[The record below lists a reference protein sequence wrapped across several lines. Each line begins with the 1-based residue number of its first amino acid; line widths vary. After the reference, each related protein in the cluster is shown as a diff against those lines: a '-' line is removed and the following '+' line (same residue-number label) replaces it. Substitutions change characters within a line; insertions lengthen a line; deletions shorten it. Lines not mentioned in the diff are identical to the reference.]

1 VSPPEPSTVTFD
13 EQYFNIGYLDRLS
26 YQDTFIHRL
35 DPRSKVA
42 ATFLFIVVVV
52 SFPQYQVAALIPFFL
67 FPAVLM
73 TLGDIP
79 LKFVLTRV
87 LLVSPFAVFIGIF
100 NPLLDEKTVMVV
112 SGIPISGGWLSFL
125 SILIKSLLTIS
136 AGLLLIATTSF
147 YGVCHALRWLRVPAP
162 FIAQLLFLYRYLFL
176 MMEETM
182 RIIRARDMR
191 SFGKHGT
198 GIQVFVQIVGTLF
211 IRTIERAE
219 RIYYAMLSRGFDG
232 EMPLCRRLRFTLSDA
247 VFVLMTLAFLL
258 CFRFFPVS
266 ETIGGLARRLLG

>member
-1 VSPPEPSTVTFD
+1 MVTFD
-13 EQYFNIGYLDRLS
+13 QQYFNIGYLDRLS
-26 YQDTFIHRL
+26 FQDTFIHRL
-35 DPRSKVA
+35 DPRSKVI

-52 SFPQYQVAALIPFFL
+52 SFPQYEVSALIPFFL
-67 FPAVLM
+67 FPAMLM

-87 LLVSPFAVFIGIF
+87 LLVSPFAIFIGIF
-100 NPLLDEKTVMVV
+100 NPFLDEKTVLELY
-112 SGIPISGGWLSFL
+112 GIPVSGGWLSFL

-147 YGVCHALRWLRVPAP
+147 YNVCHALRWMRLPAP

-191 SFGKHGT
+191 SFGNHGT
-198 GIQVFVQIVGTLF
+198 GIQVFVRILGTLF

-232 EMPLCRRLRFTLSDA
+232 GIPLTRRFVFGFSD
-247 VFVLMTLAFLL
+247 LAFLL
-258 CFRFFPVS
+258 FSIVFLFCLRFIPV
-266 ETIGGLARRLLG
+266 TDTLGALARRLVG